1 MFSSERRHQFSEQ
14 DSGQNQEAH
23 SVFRI
28 EELGPQLN
36 CEYRTEIMLQG
47 KATLVVLSN
56 LLRKIVAGALPGWVW
71 RRPAS
76 PDRAWRPLAALH
88 NYKARVPLSLSPPS
102 RLSRGRPPSVP
113 IHFVALSPPCCRPV
127 DPFSAPFAP
136 ASYCLLRQSPLSTH
150 FNDDYTPPS
159 ILRRPTLLQWPPV
172 LIRPPLDHTFLVGGL
187 ALTTMSVTC
196 LKILI
201 ASCLFV
207 GRP

>member
-102 RLSRGRPPSVP
+102 RLSASQRSHSFCRSVSPMLPSRGS
-113 IHFVALSPPCCRPV
+113 F
-127 DPFSAPFAP
+127 F
-136 ASYCLLRQSPLSTH
+136 SPLR
-150 FNDDYTPPS
+150 PRLLLPAAPIPS
-159 ILRRPTLLQWPPV
+159 LNPLQ
-172 LIRPPLDHTFLVGGL
+172 
-187 ALTTMSVTC
+187 
-196 LKILI
+196 
-201 ASCLFV
+201 
-207 GRP
+207 